1 MKISIV
7 FLMSSFLLLV
17 NVGRSQA
24 EALVGRDVVD
34 LVERMLAA
42 AQRAHGY

>member
-1 MKISIV
+1 M
-7 FLMSSFLLLV
+7 FSFLLLV
-17 NVGRSQA
+17 NVGRSRA

-42 AQRAHGY
+42 AERAHGY